1 MLTVSEE
8 ARLIDKLPFDKTDFY
23 DDTKTPRCYDYAA
36 ICTDIASRLVDAD
49 SVKYEPQI
57 RSIANMLDEMLY
69 SYDSY
74 EYTDNADTSEGYE
87 HMRDANTTIIYDSL
101 LNHTLTGDD
110 VSKSFDCRI
119 VDDESITNMMS
130 DFGITKDALKG
141 REIPAKFQEIVNA
154 ETREIASEAEVG

>member
-1 MLTVSEE
+1 MLKVSEE
-8 ARLIDKLPFDKTDFY
+8 ARLIDKLPFDKADFY

-36 ICTDIASRLVDAD
+36 TCTDIAGRLVDAD
-49 SVKYEPQI
+49 AVKYEPQI
-57 RSIANMLDEMLY
+57 RSIASMLDEMSY
-69 SYDSY
+69 MYDSY

-87 HMRDANTTIIYDSL
+87 HMRAANTAIIYDSL
-101 LNHTLTGDD
+101 LNHTLTSDD

-141 REIPAKFQEIVNA
+141 REIPAKFQEIIDDNA
-154 ETREIASEAEVG
+154 REIESEVEVG